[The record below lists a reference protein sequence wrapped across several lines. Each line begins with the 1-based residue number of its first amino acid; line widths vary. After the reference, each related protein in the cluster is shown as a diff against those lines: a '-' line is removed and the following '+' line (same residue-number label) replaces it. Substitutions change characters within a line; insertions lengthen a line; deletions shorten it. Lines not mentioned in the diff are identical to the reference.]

1 MKKLSSFSSEIGK
14 KDSSDKLVN
23 ETKSMK
29 PSIGIINA
37 KRILHEE
44 EIEEEKY
51 HKKNLGR
58 LAIVKKRREA
68 DRIKRELE
76 GRNPG
81 WRPNGI
87 PDSDSDNEVT
97 DFSDDNKN
105 IQYRKFNDQILPKFN
120 KHKSDDLKYLETL
133 SNIEIKKLN
142 VDGLIYA
149 LNRRGL
155 PYDGQKKDLIKR
167 LTDYENSQD
176 KNGYRDYYT
185 NNRDYT
191 NKKKSIDD
199 LWREAIKEINN
210 IKTPNANFPLP
221 KGPFQKPRTFK
232 NGGNKKKNKTRKNK
246 YKKI

>member
-1 MKKLSSFSSEIGK
+1 MKKLSFSSEIGK

-23 ETKSMK
+23 ETWSMK

-37 KRILHEE
+37 KRILDEE

-51 HKKNLGR
+51 HKKNLDR
-58 LAIVKKRREA
+58 LAIVKKRREE

-81 WRPNGI
+81 WTPNGI
-87 PDSDSDNEVT
+87 PDSDSDNEISG
-97 DFSDDNKN
+97 FSDDNKN
-105 IQYRKFNDQILPKFN
+105 IQYTKFN

-142 VDGLIYA
+142 VNGLIYA
-149 LNRRGL
+149 LKRRGL

-167 LTDYENSQD
+167 LKDYENSQD

-191 NKKKSIDD
+191 NKKNIDY
-199 LWREAIKEINN
+199 LWRVAIKEINN

>member
-1 MKKLSSFSSEIGK
+1 MKKLSFSSEIGK

-37 KRILHEE
+37 KRILDKE

-51 HKKNLGR
+51 HKKNLDR

-81 WRPNGI
+81 WTPNGI
-87 PDSDSDNEVT
+87 PDSDSDNEVS

-105 IQYRKFNDQILPKFN
+105 IQYTKFNDQILPKFN

-176 KNGYRDYYT
+176 KNGYRGY
-185 NNRDYT
+185 YT